1 MIQRGLCLSVICA
14 QVNMEQQAAPTIL
27 LNVMDH
33 IQVSELEDSVL
44 QSLITPSPRSEMV
57 AHEFQELTLQPNPHL
72 PPLNERKNV
81 LQLKLQQRRTREQL
95 VDQGIMPPLKSPAA
109 FHEQRKSLERAR
121 TEDYLKHKIRSR
133 PERSELVRMHIL
145 EETLAEP
152 SLQATQ
158 MKLKRARLADDLNEK
173 IAQRPGPMELVEKNI
188 LPVDSSLKEAIKV
201 GQVHYPK
208 TLDTFSFDDDSSD
221 ALSPEQPGSQES
233 QNSAPSP
240 GETKVTESSSSSSSS
255 PVPNTIIQYHP
266 QPMPDFLKPAPLSDQ
281 QGIRS
286 VSTTLTTS
294 TAVST
299 KPAPTLIKQSQPK
312 TVNDK
317 SRSKKN
323 KDLKP
328 RVKQLKYHQ
337 YIPPDKKHEKIE
349 LPMDTN
355 YSRLLQQQQ
364 LFLQLQILSQ
374 QQQHY
379 NYPAILPAPPKSCND
394 NQPTSSITTSTT
406 LANCAPALSS
416 SSSPSSSSS
425 SYVTRHNSTPCWKL
439 GTLPSNLDDMKVAEL
454 KLELKLRGLP
464 VSGTKMDLIE
474 RLKSYQDLSSAAV
487 ATASNSTVARNQ
499 LTAAFPIAA
508 LNSVTTIT
516 EATVTTASCNLQ
528 FYENAGSPSP
538 TSPAPSE
545 QSNISTD
552 DSKLTDMFTE
562 LVTMVSPSQ
571 LTIHASP
578 VNTAVNEDST
588 GVNVATNSSNPQGAL
603 ASLDADA
610 AEKDRKLQEKERQI
624 VDLKRKLEQEQKL
637 VEELKIQ
644 LEIEKRCQH
653 QQSVTVNQKQ
663 LETPVKEEHNLSNC
677 SISRQPASA
686 PKQPLGP
693 SAITSL
699 GTCSQNAM
707 KQNGLLMKQEGSLAT
722 AGQQNTVSQFYVNPP
737 RQTPT
742 TVIAQAQPH
751 ALLTT
756 QTGTQLL
763 LPLAIQAQNAPPS
776 SESKHLH
783 AGNVKLQS
791 HSQNQVQI
799 PIAVPTSAPVQA
811 SGSQKQPQP
820 AEPVSQHSLSQN
832 PPITKVFTST
842 STTNVFPNHIQTAA
856 TVQQCFI
863 NSSTGNVHHPRI
875 SNVNTP
881 LNGPNCVRKSGPSSP
896 HQSQQQLV
904 IQHQVFS
911 NSVSK
916 GKELPRYEE
925 AVKQTR
931 SLKQQEVFNAH
942 SQQMDDLFDILIESG
957 EISPIVKEESLPATK
972 MRAVVAN
979 ISSLPVNAAL
989 SRPPPRVQMAP
1000 PPLSLESA
1008 NDLSIGSENQLEAF
1022 LDGTLSSGANIP
1034 QVAVSQEGSDSLPG
1048 MEDLPNDLLNTP
1060 SILDQQHAAMDTCDM
1075 HFNTENSCLNLDL
1088 PDTNLDNM
1096 DWLDLTMPAST
1107 TGLTPIN
1114 SAAPSVFSTD
1124 FLDGHDL
1131 QLHWE

>member
-1 MIQRGLCLSVICA
+1 MD
-14 QVNMEQQAAPTIL
+14 QQTAPAIL
-27 LNVMDH
+27 LRVMDH

-44 QSLITPSPRSEMV
+44 QSLITPSPRSEMF
-57 AHEFQELTLQPNPHL
+57 AHEFQELTLQPNLHL
-72 PPLNERKNV
+72 PPLNERKNGQPDPSTSPSSAITRHSV

-233 QNSAPSP
+233 QSSAPSP
-240 GETKVTESSSSSSSS
+240 GEIKVSESSSSSSS
-255 PVPNTIIQYHP
+255 PVPNAIIQYHP
-266 QPMPDFLKPAPLSDQ
+266 QPMPDFLKPAPLPDQ

-286 VSTTLTTS
+286 VSCTLSTS
-294 TAVST
+294 TGGSA
-299 KPAPTLIKQSQPK
+299 KPTPTLIKQSQPK
-312 TVNDK
+312 SANEK
-317 SRSKKN
+317 NRSKKN

-337 YIPPDKKHEKIE
+337 YVPPDKKHETIE

-379 NYPAILPAPPKSCND
+379 NYPAILPAPPKYVAQSRSTD
-394 NQPTSSITTSTT
+394 ENQAPNSITASTT
-406 LANCAPALSS
+406 LANCTPTLSS
-416 SSSPSSSSS
+416 P
-425 SYVTRHNSTPCWKL
+425 YVTLHNNIACRKL

-474 RLKSYQDLSSAAV
+474 RLKSYQDLSNAAV
-487 ATASNSTVARNQ
+487 GAAVITASNASRNQTTVAFP
-499 LTAAFPIAA
+499 LAAISSAV
-508 LNSVTTIT
+508 NTT
-516 EATVTTASCNLQ
+516 EANITTASNNLQ
-528 FYENAGSPSP
+528 FYENAASLSP
-538 TSPAPSE
+538 TSPALSE
-545 QSNISTD
+545 QSNVSND
-552 DSKLTDMFTE
+552 DSNLTDMFTE

-571 LTIHASP
+571 LTIHASS
-578 VNTAVNEDST
+578 VNEDGIGVSRATHNST
-588 GVNVATNSSNPQGAL
+588 PQGANL
-603 ASLDADA
+603 VSVDIDTT
-610 AEKDRKLQEKERQI
+610 EKDRKLQEKERQI

-637 VEELKIQ
+637 VEELKTQ

-653 QQSVTVNQKQ
+653 QQSATVNQKHFN
-663 LETPVKEEHNLSNC
+663 TPVKEENTLPNC
-677 SISRQPASA
+677 PISRQPTAS
-686 PKQPLGP
+686 PSQPLGAP
-693 SAITSL
+693 TITNIV
-699 GTCSQNAM
+699 TCSQAEMQRNA
-707 KQNGLLMKQEGSLAT
+707 LLVKQERPLVT
-722 AGQQNTVSQFYVNPP
+722 AEQQNAVSQFYVSQP
-737 RQTPT
+737 RQTATPA
-742 TVIAQAQPH
+742 VAQAQPH
-751 ALLTT
+751 AILTT

-763 LPLAIQAQNAPPS
+763 LPLAIQTQNTNFCS
-776 SESKHLH
+776 NSKNLH
-783 AGNVKLQS
+783 VGNVKLQS
-791 HSQNQVQI
+791 HSQAQVQN
-799 PIAVPTSAPVQA
+799 PIAVPTSTALQP
-811 SGSQKQPQP
+811 SGTQKPHQPQDSVP
-820 AEPVSQHSLSQN
+820 QRTLTQN
-832 PPITKVFTST
+832 P
-842 STTNVFPNHIQTAA
+842 HI
-856 TVQQCFI
+856 I
-863 NSSTGNVHHPRI
+863 E
-875 SNVNTP
+875 
-881 LNGPNCVRKSGPSSP
+881 SGPSTSP
-896 HQSQQQLV
+896 PHSQQQLV
-904 IQHQVFS
+904 IQHSVFS
-911 NSVSK
+911 NPVSK
-916 GKELPRYEE
+916 TKDPPRYEE

-931 SLKQQEVFNAH
+931 NLKHQEVFNAH

-972 MRAVVAN
+972 MRAVIAN
-979 ISSLPVNAAL
+979 IASLPVNSAL
-989 SRPPPRVQMAP
+989 SRPPARVQMAP
-1000 PPLSLESA
+1000 PPLPLEST
-1008 NDLSIGSENQLEAF
+1008 NDLTIGSENQLEAF

-1034 QVAVSQEGSDSLPG
+1034 QMPVSQDSSDTLPL
-1048 MEDLPNDLLNTP
+1048 MEDLHNDLLNTANM
-1060 SILDQQHAAMDTCDM
+1060 LEQQHSAMDTCDM
-1075 HFNTENSCLNLDL
+1075 HFSADNSCLNLDI
-1088 PDTNLDNM
+1088 PDTNLDGM
-1096 DWLDLTMPAST
+1096 DWLDLTMPVSS
-1107 TGLTPIN
+1107 TGLTPIH
-1114 SAAPSVFSTD
+1114 SAAPGVFSTD

>member
-1 MIQRGLCLSVICA
+1 MA
-14 QVNMEQQAAPTIL
+14 L
-27 LNVMDH
+27 LEPERSIVLR
-33 IQVSELEDSVL
+33 SKFKSVL
-44 QSLITPSPRSEMV
+44 QLR
-57 AHEFQELTLQPNPHL
+57 
-72 PPLNERKNV
+72 
-81 LQLKLQQRRTREQL
+81 LQQRRTREQL

-133 PERSELVRMHIL
+133 PDRSELVRMHIL

-188 LPVDSSLKEAIKV
+188 LPVDSTLKEAIKV

-221 ALSPEQPGSQES
+221 TLSPEQPGSQES
-233 QNSAPSP
+233 QSSAPSP
-240 GETKVTESSSSSSSS
+240 GETKTNESSSSSSS
-255 PVPNTIIQYHP
+255 PVPNTTIQYHP
-266 QPMPDFLKPAPLSDQ
+266 QPMPDFLKPAPLPDQ

-286 VSTTLTTS
+286 ISNTLSIS

-299 KPAPTLIKQSQPK
+299 KPTPTLIKQSQPK
-312 TVNDK
+312 SANEK
-317 SRSKKN
+317 NRSKKS
-323 KDLKP
+323 KDPKP

-337 YIPPDKKHEKIE
+337 YVPPDKKHEKIE

-379 NYPAILPAPPKSCND
+379 NYPAILPAPPKSSND
-394 NQPTSSITTSTT
+394 KQTTSSITTSNT
-406 LANCAPALSS
+406 LANCTP
-416 SSSPSSSSS
+416 SSS
-425 SYVTRHNSTPCWKL
+425 SYVTRHNNTACRKL

-474 RLKSYQDLSSAAV
+474 RLKSYQDLSNTAV
-487 ATASNSTVARNQ
+487 GTAVVTVSTSPIARHQ
-499 LTAAFPIAA
+499 TTGTFPIAA
-508 LNSVTTIT
+508 LSSATTTT
-516 EATVTTASCNLQ
+516 EATITTASNNLQ
-528 FYENAGSPSP
+528 FYENAISPSP

-545 QSNISTD
+545 QSNVSTD
-552 DSKLTDMFTE
+552 DSNLTDMFTE

-571 LTIHASP
+571 LPIHASS
-578 VNTAVNEDST
+578 VNMTVNEDNI
-588 GVNVATNSSNPQGAL
+588 GVSMVTNNATPQGP
-603 ASLDADA
+603 SLSSMDTDA

-624 VDLKRKLEQEQKL
+624 ADLKRKLEHEQKL

-653 QQSVTVNQKQ
+653 QQFATVNQKH
-663 LETPVKEEHNLSNC
+663 LNAPVKEENTLSNC
-677 SISRQPASA
+677 PVSRQPLTV
-686 PKQPLGP
+686 PNQPLDP
-693 SAITSL
+693 PTITDV

-707 KQNGLLMKQEGSLAT
+707 KRNALLVKQEVPLAT
-722 AGQQNTVSQFYVNPP
+722 AKQQNAVSQFYVSPP

-756 QTGTQLL
+756 QAGTQLL
-763 LPLAIQAQNAPPS
+763 LPLSIQAQSTNLCND
-776 SESKHLH
+776 SKHLH
-783 AGNVKLQS
+783 AGTVKLQS
-791 HSQNQVQI
+791 HSQTQVQTPI
-799 PIAVPTSAPVQA
+799 PVSASTPAQA
-811 SGSQKQPQP
+811 SGPQKQPHTP
-820 AEPVSQHSLSQN
+820 KPVPQRSLTQN
-832 PPITKVFTST
+832 PQMRKVFTST
-842 STTNVFPNHIQTAA
+842 SSTNAFPHHIQTAA
-856 TVQQCFI
+856 TAQQCFI
-863 NSSTGNVHHPRI
+863 NSSAGNVHHPRI
-875 SNVNTP
+875 SSVNTL
-881 LNGPNCVRKSGPSSP
+881 LNGTKSGPPTSP
-896 HQSQQQLV
+896 SRSQQQFV
-904 IQHQVFS
+904 VQHSVFS
-911 NSVSK
+911 NPASK
-916 GKELPRYEE
+916 AKDPPRYEE

-931 SLKQQEVFNAH
+931 NLKQQEVFNAH

-957 EISPIVKEESLPATK
+957 EISPIVKEEPLPATK

-979 ISSLPVNAAL
+979 ISSLPVNTVL

-1000 PPLSLESA
+1000 PPLSLEST
-1008 NDLSIGSENQLEAF
+1008 NDPTIGSENQLEAF
-1022 LDGTLSSGANIP
+1022 LDGTLSSVANIP
-1034 QVAVSQEGSDSLPG
+1034 QMTVSQEGSESLSL
-1048 MEDLPNDLLNTP
+1048 MEDLQNDLLNTS
-1060 SILDQQHAAMDTCDM
+1060 SILDQHHSAMDTCDM
-1075 HFNTENSCLNLDL
+1075 HFTAENSCLNLDL

-1096 DWLDLTMPAST
+1096 DWLDLTMPGST

>member
-1 MIQRGLCLSVICA
+1 MD
-14 QVNMEQQAAPTIL
+14 QQTAPAIL
-27 LNVMDH
+27 LSVMDH
-33 IQVSELEDSVL
+33 IQVSELEESVL

-208 TLDTFSFDDDSSD
+208 TLDTFSFDDDSCD

-233 QNSAPSP
+233 QSSAPSP
-240 GETKVTESSSSSSSS
+240 GETKVSESSSSSSS

-266 QPMPDFLKPAPLSDQ
+266 QPMPDFLKPAPLPDQ

-286 VSTTLTTS
+286 VSTTLSTS
-294 TAVST
+294 TAAST

-312 TVNDK
+312 SANDK
-317 SRSKKN
+317 NRSKKN

-337 YIPPDKKHEKIE
+337 YVPPDKKHEKIE

-379 NYPAILPAPPKSCND
+379 NYPAILPAPPKSSDD
-394 NQPTSSITTSTT
+394 NQTTNSITTSTT
-406 LANCAPALSS
+406 LADCTPTL
-416 SSSPSSSSS
+416 SSS
-425 SYVTRHNSTPCWKL
+425 SYVTRHNNAPCRKL
-439 GTLPSNLDDMKVAEL
+439 GTLPPNLDDMKVAEL

-474 RLKSYQDLSSAAV
+474 RLKSYQDLSNTAVGAAV
-487 ATASNSTVARNQ
+487 VTASNSAIARNQ
-499 LTAAFPIAA
+499 TTAAFPIAA
-508 LNSVTTIT
+508 ISNATNTT
-516 EATVTTASCNLQ
+516 EATITTASNNLQ
-528 FYENAGSPSP
+528 FYENAASPSP

-545 QSNISTD
+545 QSNVSTD
-552 DSKLTDMFTE
+552 DSNLTDMFTE

-578 VNTAVNEDST
+578 VNTTVNEDSI
-588 GVNVATNSSNPQGAL
+588 GVSRATNNATPQGA
-603 ASLDADA
+603 SLPSVEIDA

-644 LEIEKRCQH
+644 LEIEKRCQQ
-653 QQSVTVNQKQ
+653 QQSVTANQKH
-663 LETPVKEEHNLSNC
+663 LNNPVKEENTLSNC
-677 SISRQPASA
+677 PISRQPTPA
-686 PKQPLGP
+686 PNQPLGP
-693 SAITSL
+693 PTITNI

-707 KQNGLLMKQEGSLAT
+707 QRNALLVKQEAPLAT
-722 AGQQNTVSQFYVNPP
+722 AKQQNAVSQFYVSPP

-742 TVIAQAQPH
+742 TAIAQAQPH

-763 LPLAIQAQNAPPS
+763 LPLAIQAHDTNLCS
-776 SESKHLH
+776 DSKNLH
-783 AGNVKLQS
+783 AGNVQLQS
-791 HSQNQVQI
+791 HSQATVQK
-799 PIAVPTSAPVQA
+799 PIAVPTSTAVQP
-811 SGSQKQPQP
+811 SGPQKQPQP
-820 AEPVSQHSLSQN
+820 QDSVPQRSLTQN
-832 PPITKVFTST
+832 PQIIEVFTST
-842 STTNVFPNHIQTAA
+842 STTNAFPKHIQTAA

-863 NSSTGNVHHPRI
+863 NTSTGNVHHPRI
-875 SNVNTP
+875 SNVNTL
-881 LNGPNCVRKSGPSSP
+881 LNGPNCTHKSGSSTSP
-896 HQSQQQLV
+896 PQSQQQLV
-904 IQHQVFS
+904 IQHSVFN

-916 GKELPRYEE
+916 TKDPPRYEE

-931 SLKQQEVFNAH
+931 SLKQQEVFSAH

-957 EISPIVKEESLPATK
+957 EISPIVKEEALPATK

-979 ISSLPVNAAL
+979 ISSLPVNSAL

-1000 PPLSLESA
+1000 PPLSLEST
-1008 NDLSIGSENQLEAF
+1008 NDLSVGSENQLEAF

-1034 QVAVSQEGSDSLPG
+1034 QMTVSQEGSDTLPL
-1048 MEDLPNDLLNTP
+1048 MEDLQNDLLNTP
-1060 SILDQQHAAMDTCDM
+1060 NILDQHHSAMDTCDM
-1075 HFNTENSCLNLDL
+1075 HFTAESSCLNLDL
-1088 PDTNLDNM
+1088 QDTNLDNM
-1096 DWLDLTMPAST
+1096 DWLDLTMPVSS

>member
-1 MIQRGLCLSVICA
+1 MD
-14 QVNMEQQAAPTIL
+14 QQAAPTIL
-27 LNVMDH
+27 LSVMEH
-33 IQVSELEDSVL
+33 IQVSELEDAVF
-44 QSLITPSPRSEMV
+44 QSLISPSPRSEMV
-57 AHEFQELTLQPNPHL
+57 AHEFQELTLQTNPRL

-81 LQLKLQQRRTREQL
+81 LQLRLQQRRTREQL

-233 QNSAPSP
+233 QSSAPSP
-240 GETKVTESSSSSSSS
+240 GETKVNESSSSSSS

-266 QPMPDFLKPAPLSDQ
+266 QPMPDFLKPAPLPDQ

-286 VSTTLTTS
+286 ICTTLSTS

-312 TVNDK
+312 SANDK
-317 SRSKKN
+317 NRSKKN
-323 KDLKP
+323 KDPKP

-337 YIPPDKKHEKIE
+337 YVPPDKKHEKIE

-379 NYPAILPAPPKSCND
+379 NYPAILPAPPKSSND
-394 NQPTSSITTSTT
+394 NQTASSITTSNT
-406 LANCAPALSS
+406 LANCT
-416 SSSPSSSSS
+416 SSS
-425 SYVTRHNSTPCWKL
+425 SYVTRHNSAPCRKL

-464 VSGTKMDLIE
+464 VSGTKIDLIE
-474 RLKSYQDLSSAAV
+474 RLRSYQDLSNAAV
-487 ATASNSTVARNQ
+487 GTAAVTVSTSPMARNHT
-499 LTAAFPIAA
+499 TAAFPNAA
-508 LNSVTTIT
+508 LSSATTTT
-516 EATVTTASCNLQ
+516 EATITTASNNLQ
-528 FYENAGSPSP
+528 FYENAISPSP
-538 TSPAPSE
+538 TSPAASE
-545 QSNISTD
+545 QSNVSND
-552 DSKLTDMFTE
+552 DSNLTDMFTE

-571 LTIHASP
+571 LSFHASS
-578 VNTAVNEDST
+578 VNMTVNEDNIGMSM
-588 GVNVATNSSNPQGAL
+588 AAPQD
-603 ASLDADA
+603 ASLSSVETDA

-624 VDLKRKLEQEQKL
+624 VDLKRKLEHEQKL

-653 QQSVTVNQKQ
+653 QQSATVNQKH
-663 LETPVKEEHNLSNC
+663 LNIPVKEENTLSNC
-677 SISRQPASA
+677 PISRQPITA
-686 PKQPLGP
+686 PT
-693 SAITSL
+693 ITNA

-707 KQNGLLMKQEGSLAT
+707 KRNALLVKQEGPLAT
-722 AGQQNTVSQFYVNPP
+722 AKQQNAVSQFYVSPP
-737 RQTPT
+737 RQMPT
-742 TVIAQAQPH
+742 AVLAQAQPH

-763 LPLAIQAQNAPPS
+763 LPLAIQAQNTNLCS
-776 SESKHLH
+776 DSKHLH
-783 AGNVKLQS
+783 TGNVKLQS
-791 HSQNQVQI
+791 HLQTQPQI
-799 PIAVPTSAPVQA
+799 PIPVPISTPVQA
-811 SGSQKQPQP
+811 SGSQKQPQIQESVP
-820 AEPVSQHSLSQN
+820 QHNVTQMR
-832 PPITKVFTST
+832 KVFTST
-842 STTNVFPNHIQTAA
+842 SLTNAFPNHIQTAA
-856 TVQQCFI
+856 TVQHCFL
-863 NSSTGNVHHPRI
+863 NSSAGNLHHPRI
-875 SNVNTP
+875 SNINAL
-881 LNGPNCVRKSGPSSP
+881 LNGPSCTHKSGTSTSPSR
-896 HQSQQQLV
+896 SQQQFV
-904 IQHQVFS
+904 NEHSIFS

-916 GKELPRYEE
+916 TKDPPRYEE

-931 SLKQQEVFNAH
+931 NLKQQEVFNAH

-972 MRAVVAN
+972 MRAVIAN
-979 ISSLPVNAAL
+979 ISSLPVNAVL
-989 SRPPPRVQMAP
+989 SRPPPQVQMAP
-1000 PPLSLESA
+1000 PPLSLEST
-1008 NDLSIGSENQLEAF
+1008 NDVTISSENQLEAF

-1034 QVAVSQEGSDSLPG
+1034 QMTVSQEGSGSLSL
-1048 MEDLPNDLLNTP
+1048 MEDLQNDLLNTS
-1060 SILDQQHAAMDTCDM
+1060 SILDQHHSAMDTCDM
-1075 HFNTENSCLNLDL
+1075 HFTAENSCLNLDL

-1096 DWLDLTMPAST
+1096 DWLDLTMPGST
-1107 TGLTPIN
+1107 TSLTPVN

>member
-1 MIQRGLCLSVICA
+1 MD
-14 QVNMEQQAAPTIL
+14 QQTAPAIL
-27 LNVMDH
+27 LRVMDH

-44 QSLITPSPRSEMV
+44 QSLITPSPRSEMF
-57 AHEFQELTLQPNPHL
+57 AHEFQELTLQPNLHL
-72 PPLNERKNV
+72 PPLNERKNGQPDPSTSPSSAITRHSV

-233 QNSAPSP
+233 QSSAPSP
-240 GETKVTESSSSSSSS
+240 GEIKVSESSSSSSS
-255 PVPNTIIQYHP
+255 PVPNAIIQYHP
-266 QPMPDFLKPAPLSDQ
+266 QPMPDFLKPAPLPDQ

-286 VSTTLTTS
+286 VSCTLSTS
-294 TAVST
+294 TGGSA
-299 KPAPTLIKQSQPK
+299 KPTPTLIKQSQPK
-312 TVNDK
+312 SANEK
-317 SRSKKN
+317 NRSKKN

-337 YIPPDKKHEKIE
+337 YVPPDKKHETIE

-379 NYPAILPAPPKSCND
+379 NYPAILPAPPKSTD
-394 NQPTSSITTSTT
+394 ENQAPNSITASTT
-406 LANCAPALSS
+406 LANCTPTLSS
-416 SSSPSSSSS
+416 P
-425 SYVTRHNSTPCWKL
+425 YVTLHNNIACRKL

-474 RLKSYQDLSSAAV
+474 RLKSYQDLSNAAV
-487 ATASNSTVARNQ
+487 GAAVITASNASRNQTTVAFP
-499 LTAAFPIAA
+499 LAAISSAV
-508 LNSVTTIT
+508 NTT
-516 EATVTTASCNLQ
+516 EANITTASNNLQ
-528 FYENAGSPSP
+528 FYENAASLSP
-538 TSPAPSE
+538 TSPALSE
-545 QSNISTD
+545 QSNVSND
-552 DSKLTDMFTE
+552 DSNLTDMFTE

-571 LTIHASP
+571 LTIHASS
-578 VNTAVNEDST
+578 VNEDGIGVSRATHNST
-588 GVNVATNSSNPQGAL
+588 PQGANL
-603 ASLDADA
+603 VSVDIDTT
-610 AEKDRKLQEKERQI
+610 EKDRKLQEKERQI

-637 VEELKIQ
+637 VEELKTQ

-653 QQSVTVNQKQ
+653 QQSATVNQKHFN
-663 LETPVKEEHNLSNC
+663 TPVKEENTLPNC
-677 SISRQPASA
+677 PISRQPTAS
-686 PKQPLGP
+686 PSQPLGAP
-693 SAITSL
+693 TITNIV
-699 GTCSQNAM
+699 TCSQAEMQRNA
-707 KQNGLLMKQEGSLAT
+707 LLVKQERPLVT
-722 AGQQNTVSQFYVNPP
+722 AEQQNAVSQFYVSQP
-737 RQTPT
+737 RQTATPA
-742 TVIAQAQPH
+742 VAQAQPH
-751 ALLTT
+751 AILTT

-763 LPLAIQAQNAPPS
+763 LPLAIQTQNTNFCS
-776 SESKHLH
+776 NSKNLH
-783 AGNVKLQS
+783 VGNVKLQS
-791 HSQNQVQI
+791 HSQAQVQN
-799 PIAVPTSAPVQA
+799 PIAVPTSTALQP
-811 SGSQKQPQP
+811 SGTQKPHQPQDSVP
-820 AEPVSQHSLSQN
+820 QRTLTQN
-832 PPITKVFTST
+832 PHIIEVFTST
-842 STTNVFPNHIQTAA
+842 STTNAFPNHIQTAA
-856 TVQQCFI
+856 TLQPCFLTT
-863 NSSTGNVHHPRI
+863 STGNVHQSRI

-881 LNGPNCVRKSGPSSP
+881 LNGPNCTLKSGPSTSP
-896 HQSQQQLV
+896 PHSQQQLV
-904 IQHQVFS
+904 IQHSVFS
-911 NSVSK
+911 NPVSK
-916 GKELPRYEE
+916 TKDPPRYEE

-931 SLKQQEVFNAH
+931 NLKHQEVFNAH

-972 MRAVVAN
+972 MRAVIAN
-979 ISSLPVNAAL
+979 IASLPVNSAL
-989 SRPPPRVQMAP
+989 SRPPARVQMAP
-1000 PPLSLESA
+1000 PPLPLEST
-1008 NDLSIGSENQLEAF
+1008 NDLTIGSENQLEAF

-1034 QVAVSQEGSDSLPG
+1034 QMPVSQDSSDTLPL
-1048 MEDLPNDLLNTP
+1048 MEDLHNDLLNTANM
-1060 SILDQQHAAMDTCDM
+1060 LEQQHSAMDTCDM
-1075 HFNTENSCLNLDL
+1075 HFSADNSCLNLDI
-1088 PDTNLDNM
+1088 PDTNLDGM
-1096 DWLDLTMPAST
+1096 DWLDLTMPVSS
-1107 TGLTPIN
+1107 TGLTPIH
-1114 SAAPSVFSTD
+1114 SAAPGVFSTD

>member
-1 MIQRGLCLSVICA
+1 MD
-14 QVNMEQQAAPTIL
+14 QQAAPTIL
-27 LNVMDH
+27 LSVMDH
-33 IQVSELEDSVL
+33 MQVSELEDSVL

-233 QNSAPSP
+233 QSSTPSP
-240 GETKVTESSSSSSSS
+240 GESKVTESSSSSSS

-266 QPMPDFLKPAPLSDQ
+266 QPMPDFLKPAPLPDQ

-286 VSTTLTTS
+286 VSTTLSTS

-312 TVNDK
+312 SANDK
-317 SRSKKN
+317 NRSKKN
-323 KDLKP
+323 KDPKP

-337 YIPPDKKHEKIE
+337 YVPPDKKHEKIE

-379 NYPAILPAPPKSCND
+379 NYPAILPAPPKSSND
-394 NQPTSSITTSTT
+394 NQTTSSISTSTT
-406 LANCAPALSS
+406 LANYTPTLS
-416 SSSPSSSSS
+416 PSS
-425 SYVTRHNSTPCWKL
+425 SYVTRHNSTPCRKL

-464 VSGTKMDLIE
+464 VSGTKMDLLE
-474 RLKSYQDLSSAAV
+474 RLKSYQDLSNTAGGAAV
-487 ATASNSTVARNQ
+487 VTVSNSPIARNQ
-499 LTAAFPIAA
+499 TVAFPIA
-508 LNSVTTIT
+508 TISSATNTT
-516 EATVTTASCNLQ
+516 EAAFATAPNNIQ
-528 FYENAGSPSP
+528 FFENAVSPSP

-545 QSNISTD
+545 QSNVSTD
-552 DSKLTDMFTE
+552 DSNLTDMFTE

-571 LTIHASP
+571 LTIHASS
-578 VNTAVNEDST
+578 VNTTVNEDSI
-588 GVNVATNSSNPQGAL
+588 GVSMATTNAATQGA
-603 ASLDADA
+603 SLSSVDTDA
-610 AEKDRKLQEKERQI
+610 AAKDRKLQEKEMQI

-653 QQSVTVNQKQ
+653 QQSATVNQKN
-663 LETPVKEEHNLSNC
+663 LNTPVKEENTVSNC
-677 SISRQPASA
+677 PISRQPVTA
-686 PKQPLGP
+686 PNQPMGP
-693 SAITSL
+693 PTITNV

-707 KQNGLLMKQEGSLAT
+707 KRNGLLVKQEGPLAT
-722 AGQQNTVSQFYVNPP
+722 VKQQNAVSQFYVSPP

-763 LPLAIQAQNAPPS
+763 LPLAIQAQNTNLCS
-776 SESKHLH
+776 DSKNLH
-783 AGNVKLQS
+783 AGTVKLQS
-791 HSQNQVQI
+791 HSQTQVQI
-799 PIAVPTSAPVQA
+799 PIPVSTSTSVQA
-811 SGSQKQPQP
+811 SGSQKQPPQESVP
-820 AEPVSQHSLSQN
+820 QRSLTQN
-832 PPITKVFTST
+832 PQITKVFTSR
-842 STTNVFPNHIQTAA
+842 SSPNAFPNHIQTAA

-863 NSSTGNVHHPRI
+863 NSSAGNVHHPRM
-875 SNVNTP
+875 SNVNTL
-881 LNGPNCVRKSGPSSP
+881 LNGPSCTQKTGLSTSP
-896 HQSQQQLV
+896 PQSQQQLV
-904 IQHQVFS
+904 IQHSIFN

-916 GKELPRYEE
+916 TKDPPRYEE

-931 SLKQQEVFNAH
+931 NLKQQEVFNAH

-979 ISSLPVNAAL
+979 ISSLPVNSVL

-1000 PPLSLESA
+1000 PPLSLEST
-1008 NDLSIGSENQLEAF
+1008 NDLTVGSENQLEAF
-1022 LDGTLSSGANIP
+1022 LDGTLTSSANIP
-1034 QVAVSQEGSDSLPG
+1034 QMTVSQEGSDSLHL
-1048 MEDLPNDLLNTP
+1048 MEDLQNDLLNTP
-1060 SILDQQHAAMDTCDM
+1060 SILDQHHSAMDTCDM
-1075 HFNTENSCLNLDL
+1075 HFTAENSCLNLDL

-1096 DWLDLTMPAST
+1096 DWLDLTMPGST
-1107 TGLTPIN
+1107 TGLTSVN

>member
-1 MIQRGLCLSVICA
+1 MD
-14 QVNMEQQAAPTIL
+14 QQTAPAIL
-27 LNVMDH
+27 LSVMDH

-208 TLDTFSFDDDSSD
+208 TLDTFSFDDDSCD

-233 QNSAPSP
+233 QSSAPSP
-240 GETKVTESSSSSSSS
+240 GETKVTESSSSSSS
-255 PVPNTIIQYHP
+255 PVPNTVIQYHP
-266 QPMPDFLKPAPLSDQ
+266 QPMPDFLKPAPLPDQ

-286 VSTTLTTS
+286 VSTTLSTS

-312 TVNDK
+312 SANDK
-317 SRSKKN
+317 NRSKKN

-337 YIPPDKKHEKIE
+337 YVPPDKKHEKIE

-379 NYPAILPAPPKSCND
+379 NYPAILPAPPKSSDD
-394 NQPTSSITTSTT
+394 NQTTNSITTSTT
-406 LANCAPALSS
+406 LANCTPTL
-416 SSSPSSSSS
+416 SSS
-425 SYVTRHNSTPCWKL
+425 SYVTRHNNAPCRKL
-439 GTLPSNLDDMKVAEL
+439 GTLPPNLDDMKVAEL

-474 RLKSYQDLSSAAV
+474 RLKSYQDLSNTAVGAAV
-487 ATASNSTVARNQ
+487 VTASNSAIARNQ
-499 LTAAFPIAA
+499 TTAAFPIAA
-508 LNSVTTIT
+508 ISNATSTT
-516 EATVTTASCNLQ
+516 EATITTASNNLQ
-528 FYENAGSPSP
+528 FYENAASPSP

-545 QSNISTD
+545 QSNVSTD
-552 DSKLTDMFTE
+552 DSNLTDMFTE

-578 VNTAVNEDST
+578 VNTTVNEDCI
-588 GVNVATNSSNPQGAL
+588 GVSRATNNATPQGA
-603 ASLDADA
+603 SLPSVEIDA

-653 QQSVTVNQKQ
+653 QQSVTVNQKH
-663 LETPVKEEHNLSNC
+663 LNTPVKEENTLSNC
-677 SISRQPASA
+677 PISRQPSTA
-686 PKQPLGP
+686 PNQPLGP
-693 SAITSL
+693 PTITNI

-707 KQNGLLMKQEGSLAT
+707 QRNALLVKQEAPLAT
-722 AGQQNTVSQFYVNPP
+722 AKQQNAVSQFYVSPP

-742 TVIAQAQPH
+742 TAIAQAQPH

-763 LPLAIQAQNAPPS
+763 LPLAIQAHNTNLCS
-776 SESKHLH
+776 DSKNLH
-783 AGNVKLQS
+783 AGNVQF
-791 HSQNQVQI
+791 Q
-799 PIAVPTSAPVQA
+799 
-811 SGSQKQPQP
+811 SGS
-820 AEPVSQHSLSQN
+820 
-832 PPITKVFTST
+832 ST
-842 STTNVFPNHIQTAA
+842 SP
-856 TVQQCFI
+856 
-863 NSSTGNVHHPRI
+863 P
-875 SNVNTP
+875 
-881 LNGPNCVRKSGPSSP
+881 
-896 HQSQQQLV
+896 QSQQQLV
-904 IQHQVFS
+904 IQHSVFN

-916 GKELPRYEE
+916 TKDPPRYEE

-931 SLKQQEVFNAH
+931 SLKQQEVFSAH

-957 EISPIVKEESLPATK
+957 EISPIVKEEALPATK

-979 ISSLPVNAAL
+979 ISSLPVNSAL

-1000 PPLSLESA
+1000 PPLSLEST
-1008 NDLSIGSENQLEAF
+1008 NDLSVGSENQLEAF

-1034 QVAVSQEGSDSLPG
+1034 QMTVSQEGSDTLPL
-1048 MEDLPNDLLNTP
+1048 MEDLQNDLLNTP
-1060 SILDQQHAAMDTCDM
+1060 NILDQHHSAMDTCDM
-1075 HFNTENSCLNLDL
+1075 HFTAESSCLNLDL
-1088 PDTNLDNM
+1088 QDTNLDSM
-1096 DWLDLTMPAST
+1096 DWLDLTMPVSS

>member
-1 MIQRGLCLSVICA
+1 MD
-14 QVNMEQQAAPTIL
+14 QQTAPAIL
-27 LNVMDH
+27 LSVMDH

-208 TLDTFSFDDDSSD
+208 TLDTFSFDDDSCD

-233 QNSAPSP
+233 QSSAPSP
-240 GETKVTESSSSSSSS
+240 GETKVTESSSSSSS
-255 PVPNTIIQYHP
+255 PVPNTVIQYHP
-266 QPMPDFLKPAPLSDQ
+266 QPMPDFLKPAPLPDQ

-286 VSTTLTTS
+286 VSTTLSTS

-312 TVNDK
+312 SANDK
-317 SRSKKN
+317 NRSKKN

-337 YIPPDKKHEKIE
+337 YVPPDKKHEKIE

-379 NYPAILPAPPKSCND
+379 NYPAILPAPPKSSDD
-394 NQPTSSITTSTT
+394 NQTTNSITTSTT
-406 LANCAPALSS
+406 LANCTPTL
-416 SSSPSSSSS
+416 SSS
-425 SYVTRHNSTPCWKL
+425 SYVTRHNNAPCRKL
-439 GTLPSNLDDMKVAEL
+439 GTLPPNLDDMKVAEL

-474 RLKSYQDLSSAAV
+474 RLKSYQDLSNTAVGAAV
-487 ATASNSTVARNQ
+487 VTASNSAIARNQ
-499 LTAAFPIAA
+499 TTAAFPIAA
-508 LNSVTTIT
+508 ISNATSTT
-516 EATVTTASCNLQ
+516 EATITTASNNLQ
-528 FYENAGSPSP
+528 FYENAASPSP

-545 QSNISTD
+545 QSNVSTD
-552 DSKLTDMFTE
+552 DSNLTDMFTE

-578 VNTAVNEDST
+578 VNTTVNEDCI
-588 GVNVATNSSNPQGAL
+588 GVSRATNNATPQGA
-603 ASLDADA
+603 SLPSVEIDA

-653 QQSVTVNQKQ
+653 QQSVTVNQKH
-663 LETPVKEEHNLSNC
+663 LNTPVKEENTLSNC
-677 SISRQPASA
+677 PISRQPSTA
-686 PKQPLGP
+686 PNQPLGP
-693 SAITSL
+693 PTITNI

-707 KQNGLLMKQEGSLAT
+707 QRNALLVKQEAPLAT
-722 AGQQNTVSQFYVNPP
+722 AKQQNAVSQFYVSPP

-742 TVIAQAQPH
+742 TAIAQAQPH

-763 LPLAIQAQNAPPS
+763 LPLAIQAHNTNLCS
-776 SESKHLH
+776 DSKNLH
-783 AGNVKLQS
+783 AGNVQF
-791 HSQNQVQI
+791 Q
-799 PIAVPTSAPVQA
+799 
-811 SGSQKQPQP
+811 
-820 AEPVSQHSLSQN
+820 
-832 PPITKVFTST
+832 VFTST
-842 STTNVFPNHIQTAA
+842 STTNAFPKHIQTAA

-863 NSSTGNVHHPRI
+863 DTSTGNVHHPRI
-875 SNVNTP
+875 SNINTL
-881 LNGPNCVRKSGPSSP
+881 LNGPNCTHKSGSSTSP
-896 HQSQQQLV
+896 PQSQQQLV
-904 IQHQVFS
+904 IQHSVFN

-916 GKELPRYEE
+916 TKDPPRYEE

-931 SLKQQEVFNAH
+931 SLKQQEVFSAH

-957 EISPIVKEESLPATK
+957 EISPIVKEEALPATK

-979 ISSLPVNAAL
+979 ISSLPVNSAL

-1000 PPLSLESA
+1000 PPLSLEST
-1008 NDLSIGSENQLEAF
+1008 NDLSVGSENQLEAF

-1034 QVAVSQEGSDSLPG
+1034 QMTVSQEGSDTLPL
-1048 MEDLPNDLLNTP
+1048 MEDLQNDLLNTP
-1060 SILDQQHAAMDTCDM
+1060 NILDQHHSAMDTCDM
-1075 HFNTENSCLNLDL
+1075 HFTAESSCLNLDL
-1088 PDTNLDNM
+1088 QDTNLDSM
-1096 DWLDLTMPAST
+1096 DWLDLTMPVSS